1 MWVERRPLDSRLR
14 GNDGAE
20 AGNDGDRSGNDGAEA
35 GNDGD
40 RSGNDR
46 AEAGN
51 DRDRRGND
59 GAEPETEVGGLTIRG
74 SPWRQIK
81 QNIDVLALLL
91 GLYLWYRIGAKLG
104 LDTNSLRIGG

>member
-1 MWVERRPLDSRLR
+1 MRVKRRPLDSRLR

-20 AGNDGDRSGNDGAEA
+20 ARNDGGRSGNDGV
-35 GNDGD
+35 
-40 RSGNDR
+40 
-46 AEAGN
+46 
-51 DRDRRGND
+51 
-59 GAEPETEVGGLTIRG
+59 EPGTEVGGLMIRG
-74 SPWRQIK
+74 SQWRQIK

>member
-1 MWVERRPLDSRLR
+1 MVAVPLPRGRCPWEYGSLDSRLR
-14 GNDGAE
+14 
-20 AGNDGDRSGNDGAEA
+20 GNDGDRSGNDGAED

-40 RSGNDR
+40 RS
-46 AEAGN
+46 
-51 DRDRRGND
+51 GND

>member
-1 MWVERRPLDSRLR
+1 M
-14 GNDGAE
+14 
-20 AGNDGDRSGNDGAEA
+20 
-35 GNDGD
+35 
-40 RSGNDR
+40 
-46 AEAGN
+46 
-51 DRDRRGND
+51 
-59 GAEPETEVGGLTIRG
+59 GGLTIRG